1 MSILFFKLV
10 GMSVTAGWLILA
22 VVIARHILGKAPK
35 GVTYILWMLV
45 AVRLLCPFSPESDL
59 SLVPS
64 ELHEVST
71 RQVKNS
77 FLESLGIS
85 QGLLTGIW
93 IIGVLLLLGYS
104 LVSFIR
110 LYSKLSTAVRL
121 KDDVWQSEYVK
132 TPFILGICS
141 PKIYV
146 PYRIS
151 EQQLAM
157 VVAHERSHVRQKD
170 HIIKLAAF
178 ILLAVYW
185 FQPMVWVAYILLCR
199 DIEIACDE
207 RVVKN
212 MVPRE
217 RKVYSEALLS
227 FSVSRHSIAACP
239 VFFGEV
245 GVKMR
250 IKKILSYQKSPAFVR
265 MGAAAACA
273 LLGVC
278 FLTNPKQPDA
288 VSALSDQVKPESL
301 APGSAGKVQQAM
313 ASEMT
318 SSQESNASDEKEET
332 EVLLRADRTVDISV
346 QKVEPDSTCI
356 VASITDS
363 KVPEGN
369 KEQQEISNSSKDDV
383 DQTNI
388 SKDDAGDVGNYE
400 EEEKPAEAESSKDQI
415 GQVGNGSS
423 GNEAESDKT
432 EDEDDKAET
441 DGTEDEV
448 DETESDGTEDA
459 DGADSETTE
468 QDGSESIVDPE
479 KEESS
484 KDDTGQEDTSQDESL
499 PGETSE
505 DKTIE
510 RQ

>member
-1 MSILFFKLV
+1 M
-10 GMSVTAGWLILA
+10 
-22 VVIARHILGKAPK
+22 
-35 GVTYILWMLV
+35 
-45 AVRLLCPFSPESDL
+45 
-59 SLVPS
+59 
-64 ELHEVST
+64 
-71 RQVKNS
+71 
-77 FLESLGIS
+77 
-85 QGLLTGIW
+85 
-93 IIGVLLLLGYS
+93 
-104 LVSFIR
+104 
-110 LYSKLSTAVRL
+110 
-121 KDDVWQSEYVK
+121 
-132 TPFILGICS
+132 
-141 PKIYV
+141 
-146 PYRIS
+146 
-151 EQQLAM
+151 
-157 VVAHERSHVRQKD
+157 
-170 HIIKLAAF
+170 
-178 ILLAVYW
+178 
-185 FQPMVWVAYILLCR
+185 
-199 DIEIACDE
+199 
-207 RVVKN
+207 
-212 MVPRE
+212 
-217 RKVYSEALLS
+217 LS

-318 SSQESNASDEKEET
+318 SSQESNASDEKEEA

-448 DETESDGTEDA
+448 DETESDGTEEA

-468 QDGSESIVDPE
+468 QDGTESIVDPE
-479 KEESS
+479 KEES
-484 KDDTGQEDTSQDESL
+484 L
-499 PGETSE
+499 
-505 DKTIE
+505 
-510 RQ
+510 